1 MTKIKAVLFDMDG
14 VLIEAKDWHYE
25 ALNKSLALF
34 GYEIS
39 RCEHLTCYDGLPTK
53 TKLKKLSLEKDLP
66 ESLHSFI
73 NEMKQHY
80 TVTMIQQYCR
90 PRFKHEY
97 ALSRLKAEGYKLAV
111 GSNSIRMTVELMME
125 YAKLSH
131 YFDFMLTNQD
141 VKKPKPDPEMY
152 LVAMDRLKLKP
163 EECLIVEDNEHGIQ
177 AAIASGGHLLAVED
191 VEDVTY
197 EAIKAKIVELETVE
211 GLAPQHLLYFH
222 GEQQTRLRAG

>member
-34 GYEIS
+34 GYAID
-39 RCEHLTCYDGLPTK
+39 RFEHLTSYDGLPTK
-53 TKLKKLSLEKDLP
+53 AKLKKLTLEKGLP
-66 ESLHSFI
+66 EPLHPFI

-80 TVTMIQQYCR
+80 TVSMIHQYCR
-90 PRFKHEY
+90 PRFNHEY

-125 YAKLSH
+125 HARLSH

-141 VKKPKPDPEMY
+141 VQKSKPDPEMY
-152 LVAMDRLKLKP
+152 LTAMTRLGVKP
-163 EECLIVEDNEHGIQ
+163 EECIIVEDNEHGIR
-177 AAIASGGHLLAVED
+177 AAIASGGHLLAVKE

-197 EAIKAKIVELETVE
+197 EAIRTKIAEIEAADSSHPCSLHFPV
-211 GLAPQHLLYFH
+211 
-222 GEQQTRLRAG
+222 GEKTHRLVG